1 MEWLANPA
9 AGFFIMLLASLFL
22 FGELLVKAKGI
33 FGLVGAGLMVFYFS
47 YHLSEVTAAW
57 TAAAF
62 IVGLVLIVIDGKLV
76 NDGTLAV
83 IGLIVMVGS
92 VALPA
97 PGWVYGFMAG
107 SGLVLGAGASLA
119 FLKIFPHREL
129 WQKVT
134 LRDRLTG
141 ETGYNSINQ
150 GYRGLIGKEGVTKTP
165 FHPVGTIEIDGQ
177 SYSAVTDGKWLEAG
191 REIEVVSVDG
201 TKIVVTAA
209 ERKAGD
215 ELND

>member
-1 MEWLANPA
+1 MEWLAYPA
-9 AGFFIMLLASLFL
+9 AGFFVMLLASLFL

-62 IVGLVLIVIDGKLV
+62 IAGLVMIIIDGKLV

-83 IGLIVMVGS
+83 IGLILMVGS

-97 PGWVYGFMAG
+97 PGWIYGFLAG
-107 SGLVLGAGASLA
+107 SGLVLGAAASLV
-119 FLKIFPHREL
+119 FLKIFPHRDL

-134 LRDRLTG
+134 LKDRLTG

-150 GYRGLIGKEGVTKTP
+150 GYRNLVGKIGITKTP
-165 FHPVGTIEIDGQ
+165 FHPVGTIEVDGQ
-177 SYSAVTDGKWLEAG
+177 SYSAVSDGKWLESG
-191 REIEVVSVDG
+191 REVKVVSVDG
-201 TKIVVTAA
+201 TKIVVSPAA
-209 ERKAGD
+209 RGSDD